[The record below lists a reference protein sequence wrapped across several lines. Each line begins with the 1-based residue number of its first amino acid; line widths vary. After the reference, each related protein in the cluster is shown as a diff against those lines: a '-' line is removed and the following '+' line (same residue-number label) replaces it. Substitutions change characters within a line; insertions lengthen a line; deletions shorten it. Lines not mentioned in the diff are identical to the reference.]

1 MRAPC
6 APPSIELVGSCSY
19 SIVVLDHDANPGR
32 PARPRC
38 RAGARGRVVT
48 IRHPSGTR
56 YLPRTIEHGRARD
69 VPGGARATR
78 AEAERALEIALAI
91 TRPCGVPTYGAEVLC
106 YWHAK
111 VATPPEANGH
121 ASSSAGWQQ
130 LDLAAAA
137 SFDAREHRP
146 AAPLPRCVICGV
158 PTRADG
164 PIRYCSRV
172 CRATAS
178 ARRRTGARRRT
189 RAAGALTRS
198 PR

>member
-1 MRAPC
+1 
-6 APPSIELVGSCSY
+6 
-19 SIVVLDHDANPGR
+19 
-32 PARPRC
+32 
-38 RAGARGRVVT
+38 
-48 IRHPSGTR
+48 
-56 YLPRTIEHGRARD
+56 

-137 SFDAREHRP
+137 SLDAREHRP

-158 PTRADG
+158 PTPRSGTARACAEPPRAPGVAPAQARHEPAGG
-164 PIRYCSRV
+164 PERPTS
-172 CRATAS
+172 AS
-178 ARRRTGARRRT
+178 A
-189 RAAGALTRS
+189 
-198 PR
+198 

>member
-1 MRAPC
+1 MR
-6 APPSIELVGSCSY
+6 SCTY
-19 SIVVLDHDANPGR
+19 PIVVLDTCGADGR
-32 PARPRC
+32 RTRPKRTP
-38 RAGARGRVVT
+38 GARGSVVAVRRAGGIRYVARVVE
-48 IRHPSGTR
+48 
-56 YLPRTIEHGRARD
+56 YGRARD

-137 SFDAREHRP
+137 SLDAREHRP

-158 PTRADG
+158 PTPRSGTARACAEPPRAPGVAPAQARHEPAGG
-164 PIRYCSRV
+164 PERPTS
-172 CRATAS
+172 AS
-178 ARRRTGARRRT
+178 A
-189 RAAGALTRS
+189 
-198 PR
+198 